1 MWRSLGEEPLRFRF
15 WDGDYIV
22 YSPFSGQTHRL
33 DITAGY
39 LIELVN
45 DGPKNTEI
53 LHKNLSEYLDEQ
65 NNDVF
70 RNSIDV
76 VLENLDELGLI
87 ENVGEE

>member
-1 MWRSLGEEPLRFRF
+1 MWRTLGEQPLKLRS
-15 WDGDYIV
+15 WDGDYVV

-45 DGPKNTEI
+45 DGPKNSEI
-53 LHKNLSEYLDEQ
+53 LHENLSEYLDEQ

>member
-1 MWRSLGEEPLRFRF
+1 MWRTLGEEPLRFRS

-22 YSPFSGQTHRL
+22 YSPLSGQTHRL

-39 LIELVN
+39 LIELLI

-53 LHKNLSEYLDEQ
+53 LYKNLSQYLEEQ

-70 RNSIDV
+70 SNSIDM